1 MTKFDVEF
9 MQEVKQYYQQNKAVK
24 QYNWDKV
31 FTADDVAEKYNL
43 TIGQAKR
50 ILYSKYVPVKGNKE

>member
-1 MTKFDVEF
+1 MTKFDTEF
-9 MQEVKQYYQQNKAVK
+9 MQEVKQYYQQNKEAK
-24 QYNWDKV
+24 QYNWDKA

-50 ILYSKYVPVKGNKE
+50 ILYSKYKSKKK

>member
-50 ILYSKYVPVKGNKE
+50 ILYSKYKSKKK

>member
-1 MTKFDVEF
+1 MTKFDTEF
-9 MQEVKQYYQQNKAVK
+9 MQEVKQYYQQNKEAK
-24 QYNWDKV
+24 KYNWDKA

-50 ILYSKYVPVKGNKE
+50 ILYSKYKPKKE